1 MLVNIKDLI
10 IVPRHRH
17 CCYCYYYYQPA
28 LVDKKYKDLKKV
40 NKPFKRPTK
49 CIYLLLLLLLLND
62 YRRRRGEQ

>member
-28 LVDKKYKDLKKV
+28 LVDKKYKD
-40 NKPFKRPTK
+40 
-49 CIYLLLLLLLLND
+49 
-62 YRRRRGEQ
+62 